1 MNRYTYTDEVRA
13 ALEGMLQPFT
23 VYQRI
28 EDRIVTIL
36 VSDGFCRMIGYDDRE
51 QVVWHLDH
59 EMLREIHPDD
69 RKRMSDAI
77 SRFSTGND
85 PFEFVFRT
93 KSGADSGYRVI
104 HAHGEHVLTETGAR
118 LSQIWYMDEGVY
130 VDGDESTGTRMN
142 RELNSLLHEE
152 SILRAAN
159 YDALTGLPNLTYF
172 FKLCEIAKERLF
184 SQGKQGCLLYIDL
197 YGMKY
202 FNYRNGF
209 AEGDKLLISFA
220 DLLAKT
226 FGNQYCCHIGA
237 DRFAVSTTEDNL
249 DDRVRRFFDEVEQ
262 LKQHLPVRIG
272 IYSTGIEDVPVST
285 AYDRAKMACDR
296 IPKSETSNFHYY
308 SLELSDIDKIR
319 RYIQTNLDKAISG
332 KWIKVY
338 YQPIVRAVN
347 GRVSDEEALARW
359 IDPEYGFLSPA
370 EFIPALEMSGLV
382 YKLDLYVL
390 GQVLEKIRLME
401 ARGLNVVPQSINLS
415 RSDFEACDMVEEIRK
430 RVDEAGVRRELITIE
445 ITESV
450 IGTSFEFI
458 NQQVCRFRQL
468 GFPVWMDDF
477 GSGYSSLDVLQSIR
491 FDLIKFDMSFMRK
504 LDEGDSGKIILTDLM
519 KMATSL
525 GVDTVCE
532 GVETENQVR
541 FLEEIGC
548 SKLQGYYFCKPIPLE
563 TIFDRYSQGVQIGYE
578 NQEESAYYEM
588 IGRINL
594 YDLAVVDTEGDAALQ
609 NAFSTLPMGVLEIKD
624 GKARYVRTSQSFRD
638 FMLRFFDFDVNS
650 QMVNFSG
657 SPVGYGPAFMKAVN
671 QCCREGDRAFFDEIM
686 TDGSIVHTFV
696 RRIAINPITGNTAIA
711 IAILSIREPNEKL
724 LAEQIL
730 SVVEQFGEHMPG
742 GFFIYKADGSE
753 ELLYANKAVYQMF
766 GCDSLEDF
774 KAYTGFTF
782 RGMVHPEDYERVSTS
797 IKDQVEESQ
806 SDLDFVEYRIIRK
819 DGAIRWIDDYGHY
832 AETDVYNGLYYVF
845 ISDITDKYQKAESD
859 KALRTAVIEAL
870 TKAYDSVWLI
880 NDVETQSFELFR
892 IDKEME
898 HFMPAHA
905 AARIGKFSEAFA
917 FYSKLV
923 LEEDRQRFLDAVR
936 PESIVRNTEDKLIY
950 SIPFRRVFE
959 NGIRYYRL
967 EFAKLD
973 LPDDKT
979 GIVGGFRNV
988 DEEVRK
994 DQQIQRSLNQR
1005 AAVIEALTQVYD
1017 SVWLINDMA
1026 TQRFEL
1032 YRIDEKLAH
1041 MLPAQEAVRLR
1052 KFYDAFAFYSNLV
1065 LEEDR
1070 QQFMDAVTP
1079 ENIVKNTREKLIYS
1093 VPFRRIFDSGI
1104 RYYRVEFARLD
1115 LGNGEINIVAGF
1127 KDVDDEVRKDQQIQ
1141 QSLALRAAVIEALT
1155 RSYDSVWLI
1164 NDMKTQQFE
1173 LYRID
1178 ENMVHLM
1185 PAQQAVRI
1193 TRFSD
1198 AFAFYSRLVL
1208 EEDRQAFLDAVTPE
1222 NIIRNTEDRL
1232 FYSVPFRRTF
1242 EDGIR
1247 YYRVEFAKLKL
1258 DNGETRI
1265 VTGFRDVDDEVRK
1278 DQQIQQ
1284 ALREAI
1290 DAANASNKAK
1300 SDFLSSMSHDMRTPM
1315 NGIIGMTTIAT
1326 NHLDD
1331 RERVADC
1338 LQKISDSSKHLLSLI
1353 NEVLDMNKIES
1364 GKVELQ
1370 EEEFCLADLI
1380 DAMLTMTRPQIQ
1392 SHGHSFRVNIINVEH
1407 EQLIGDSRRIEQV
1420 FVNIMSNAIKYTP
1433 DGGKISLSVRE
1444 MPTRMQGYGHYQF
1457 IFEDNGYGMTEEFQK
1472 HLFEP
1477 FARAEQTAGIQ
1488 GTGLGM
1494 AITRNIVRM
1503 MGGDI
1508 TVESVFGEGS
1518 KFTVNM
1524 YLKLQNTEDINFASF
1539 VDLHVLV
1546 ADDDPVCCESTCE
1559 ILGDMGM
1566 NSEWVLSGKAAVDR
1580 VKARQ
1585 EQGRDFFAVII
1596 DWKLPGQGGV
1606 ETTRQIRKLVGDKVP
1621 IIIFSAYDWSD
1632 IEQEAREA
1640 GATAFISKPLF
1651 RTKLASLFNTLV
1663 NDASGENDLEAP
1675 LKELEEMELDGHH
1688 ILLAED
1694 QELNAE
1700 IATDF
1705 LEMTG
1710 AEVDW
1715 ARNGEQAVKKL
1726 EASPD
1731 GYYSMIFMDVQMPN
1745 MNGYEATQAIRA
1757 MDRPYAKEIPIVAM
1771 TANAF
1776 AEDVL
1781 RCKKAGMNEHITKPI
1796 DIDIL
1801 ARVLAT
1807 YVR

>member
-1 MNRYTYTDEVRA
+1 M
-13 ALEGMLQPFT
+13 
-23 VYQRI
+23 
-28 EDRIVTIL
+28 
-36 VSDGFCRMIGYDDRE
+36 
-51 QVVWHLDH
+51 
-59 EMLREIHPDD
+59 
-69 RKRMSDAI
+69 
-77 SRFSTGND
+77 GN
-85 PFEFVFRT
+85 
-93 KSGADSGYRVI
+93 
-104 HAHGEHVLTETGAR
+104 
-118 LSQIWYMDEGVY
+118 
-130 VDGDESTGTRMN
+130 
-142 RELNSLLHEE
+142 
-152 SILRAAN
+152 
-159 YDALTGLPNLTYF
+159 
-172 FKLCEIAKERLF
+172 
-184 SQGKQGCLLYIDL
+184 
-197 YGMKY
+197 
-202 FNYRNGF
+202 
-209 AEGDKLLISFA
+209 
-220 DLLAKT
+220 
-226 FGNQYCCHIGA
+226 
-237 DRFAVSTTEDNL
+237 
-249 DDRVRRFFDEVEQ
+249 
-262 LKQHLPVRIG
+262 
-272 IYSTGIEDVPVST
+272 
-285 AYDRAKMACDR
+285 
-296 IPKSETSNFHYY
+296 
-308 SLELSDIDKIR
+308 
-319 RYIQTNLDKAISG
+319 
-332 KWIKVY
+332 
-338 YQPIVRAVN
+338 
-347 GRVSDEEALARW
+347 
-359 IDPEYGFLSPA
+359 
-370 EFIPALEMSGLV
+370 
-382 YKLDLYVL
+382 
-390 GQVLEKIRLME
+390 
-401 ARGLNVVPQSINLS
+401 
-415 RSDFEACDMVEEIRK
+415 MVEEIRK

-450 IGTSFEFI
+450 IGASFEFI
-458 NQQVCRFRQL
+458 NQQVERFRQL

-504 LDEGDSGKIILTDLM
+504 LDEGDSSKIILTDLM

-532 GVETENQVR
+532 GVETESQVR
-541 FLEEIGC
+541 FLQEIGC

-563 TIFDRYSQGVQIGYE
+563 SIFERYSQGVQIGFE
-578 NQEESAYYEM
+578 NPEESAYYGT

-594 YDLAVVDTEGDAALQ
+594 YDLAVVDTESDTTLQ
-609 NAFSTLPMGVLEIKD
+609 NAFSTLPMAVLEIKE
-624 GKARYVRTSQSFRD
+624 GKARYVRTSQSYRD

-650 QMVNFSG
+650 QMVDFSG
-657 SPVGYGPAFMKAVN
+657 TPVGYGPAFMKAVS
-671 QCCREGDRAFFDEIM
+671 QCCREGKRAFFDEIM
-686 TDGSIVHTFV
+686 PDGSIVHTFV

-711 IAILSIREPNEKL
+711 IAILSIREPNENL
-724 LAEQIL
+724 LTEQIL

-774 KAYTGFTF
+774 KTYTGFTF
-782 RGMVHPEDYERVSTS
+782 RGMVHPEDYERVSSS

-870 TKAYDSVWLI
+870 T
-880 NDVETQSFELFR
+880 
-892 IDKEME
+892 
-898 HFMPAHA
+898 
-905 AARIGKFSEAFA
+905 
-917 FYSKLV
+917 
-923 LEEDRQRFLDAVR
+923 
-936 PESIVRNTEDKLIY
+936 
-950 SIPFRRVFE
+950 
-959 NGIRYYRL
+959 
-967 EFAKLD
+967 
-973 LPDDKT
+973 
-979 GIVGGFRNV
+979 
-988 DEEVRK
+988 
-994 DQQIQRSLNQR
+994 
-1005 AAVIEALTQVYD
+1005 QVYD

-1041 MLPAQEAVRLR
+1041 MLPAQEAVRLQR
-1052 KFYDAFAFYSNLV
+1052 FSDAFAFYSNLV

-1070 QQFMDAVTP
+1070 RQFVDAVAP
-1079 ENIVKNTREKLIYS
+1079 ENIIKNTREKLIYS
-1093 VPFRRIFDSGI
+1093 VPFRRIFDNGI

-1115 LGNGEINIVAGF
+1115 LDNGKINIVAGF

-1185 PAQQAVRI
+1185 PAQEALRI

-1198 AFAFYSRLVL
+1198 AFAFYSKLVL

-1222 NIIRNTEDRL
+1222 NIDRNTEDRL

-1265 VTGFRDVDDEVRK
+1265 VTGFRNVDDEVRK
-1278 DQQIQQ
+1278 DQQIQR

-1290 DAANASNKAK
+1290 DAANASSKAK

-1315 NGIIGMTTIAT
+1315 NGIIGMTTIAA

-1338 LQKISDSSKHLLSLI
+1338 LQKISDSSRHLLSLI

-1380 DAMLTMTRPQIQ
+1380 DGMLSMTRPQIQ

-1433 DGGKISLSVRE
+1433 DGGKISLSVKE

-1457 IFEDNGYGMTEEFQK
+1457 IFEDNGYGMTEEFQR

-1477 FARAEQTAGIQ
+1477 FARAEQTSGIQ

-1518 KFTVNM
+1518 RFTVNM
-1524 YLKLQNTEDINFASF
+1524 YLKLQNTEDIDFASF

-1546 ADDDPVCCESTCE
+1546 ADDDPVCSESTCE

-1606 ETTRQIRKLVGDKVP
+1606 ETTRQIRKLVGDEVP
-1621 IIIFSAYDWSD
+1621 IIIFSAYDWSE
-1632 IEQEAREA
+1632 IEQEARKA
-1640 GATAFISKPLF
+1640 GATTFISKPLF
-1651 RTKLASLFNTLV
+1651 RTKLASLFNSLV

-1675 LKELEEMELDGHH
+1675 LKELEAMTLDGHH

-1781 RCKKAGMNEHITKPI
+1781 KCKKAGMNEHITKPI
-1796 DIDIL
+1796 DIDML
-1801 ARVLAT
+1801 ARILGT